1 MDTELPIPS
10 TAKEKYVL
18 LKVLGEGKDGAV
30 ILAVP
35 RTGPQNLSTCVALK
49 ILAHH
54 ATGAPT
60 TELLEDLKGM
70 AGL

>member
-10 TAKEKYVL
+10 TVKEKYVL

-35 RTGPQNLSTCVALK
+35 RTGT
-49 ILAHH
+49 
-54 ATGAPT
+54 
-60 TELLEDLKGM
+60 
-70 AGL
+70 